1 MKRHELYAKRKEWL
15 IRHHSYSMSYYD
27 SFDYSILKNIM
38 YLTRSGKGHGE
49 TFNDVIMMLDTE
61 TSKETPGTICKNY
74 IVAWTLSIRSFDQN
88 IVTLWGQKP
97 SEVVTCIGKIL
108 MQLSGNKT
116 VIYIHKMSYDWVFLR
131 KFFIDVYRRLLLF

>member
-1 MKRHELYAKRKEWL
+1 
-15 IRHHSYSMSYYD
+15 MSYYD
-27 SFDYSILKNIM
+27 SFDYSVLKNIM

-61 TSKETPGTICKNY
+61 TSKEKPGTICKNY
-74 IVAWTLSIRSFDQN
+74 IVAWTLSIRAFDQN

-116 VIYIHKMSYDWVFLR
+116 VIYIHNMSYDWGFLR
-131 KFFIDVYRRLLLF
+131 KFFMAAW